1 MQLRWWATSL
11 STLWCCVVE
20 SPGCL
25 VSVIKIFSRTFE
37 IYKVLILI
45 SNLFYFISSL
55 VEDSKQ
61 QSVLLCE
68 GVGEMLSRGRHTCAT
83 LKSAIDGALVTLLG
97 KTKDSPALLV
107 L

>member
-11 STLWCCVVE
+11 STLWCCVEE
-20 SPGCL
+20 SPRCL
-25 VSVIKIFSRTFE
+25 VSVIKFFSLIFE
-37 IYKVLILI
+37 KQKVLILI
-45 SNLFYFISSL
+45 SNLYSFIFSI

-68 GVGEMLSRGRHTCAT
+68 GVGEMLSRGRQTCAT